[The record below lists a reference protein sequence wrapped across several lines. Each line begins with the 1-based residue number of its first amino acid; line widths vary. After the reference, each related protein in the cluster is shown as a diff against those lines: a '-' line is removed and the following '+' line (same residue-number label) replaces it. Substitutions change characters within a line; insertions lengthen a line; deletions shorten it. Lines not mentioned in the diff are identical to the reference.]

1 MASAIIASILHPSEL
16 LALAKIKL
24 SSSPTI
30 ATGKNED
37 ESYIQC
43 YNFLN
48 LTSRSFALVIQELHP
63 QLRHAICL
71 FYLVLRGLDTIEDDM
86 TIAYPDK
93 KALLLD
99 FHNSIGTSGW
109 TFDGNGKDEKDRVLL
124 VNFHHVIT

>member
-1 MASAIIASILHPSEL
+1 MASAILASILHPSEL

-24 SSSPTI
+24 LSNPALLT
-30 ATGKNED
+30 AENED

-48 LTSRSFALVIQELHP
+48 LTSRSFARVIQELHP

-86 TIAYPDK
+86 SIAYPEK

-109 TFDGNGKDEKDRVLL
+109 TFEGNSMEEKDRVLL